1 MLANGLLINL
11 STPLRPR
18 FANMANIASDTHSNT
33 IHPKIKPM
41 MSNAKFIA
49 SNKAVT
55 LLAMATA
62 KNTQLIYKSLR
73 PSFLLILSLLSVLYF
88 LIM

>member
-1 MLANGLLINL
+1 MLASGLLINL

-18 FANMANIASDTHSNT
+18 LAKIANIAKDTHNST
-33 IHPKIKPM
+33 IHPKMKPII
-41 MSNAKFIA
+41 SSAKFIA

-55 LLAMATA
+55 LLAIATA

-73 PSFLLILSLLSVLYF
+73 PSF
-88 LIM
+88 